1 MLLIYDKSIMFL
13 VTAAHCAKPEVTN
26 AVIGETNRK
35 TEYDCLYP
43 GTYIEHPE
51 RVSKT
56 EYDGCIQVHW
66 TLNTQKGYQK
76 PNT

>member
-1 MLLIYDKSIMFL
+1 MFL
-13 VTAAHCAKPEVTN
+13 VTAAHCAKSEITN

-51 RVSKT
+51 RVSKP
-56 EYDGCIQVHW
+56 EYDCLYPG
-66 TLNTQKGYQK
+66 TFNTQKGYQN
-76 PNT
+76 PNI

>member
-1 MLLIYDKSIMFL
+1 MFL
-13 VTAAHCAKPEVTN
+13 VTAAHCAKSEITN

-56 EYDGCIQVHW
+56 EYMIAVSRYVH
-66 TLNTQKGYQK
+66 
-76 PNT
+76 